1 MSNLSYQ
8 SKLDLI
14 KSRIDELE
22 SSSEKDP
29 NQVKKNQNGIKR
41 KADTTILNEVLMR
54 DLNLIINN
62 K

>member
-8 SKLDLI
+8 SKLDFI

-22 SSSEKDP
+22 SSSEKEP
-29 NQVKKNQNGIKR
+29 NQLKKNNNGIKR
-41 KADTTILNEVLMR
+41 KADTSILNEVLME
-54 DLNLIINN
+54 DLKLIT